1 MGKYLL
7 LWEIDQ
13 SKVPISATERG
24 TGWSLLIAMVKQ
36 DLQKGAMK
44 DWGAFVGELNGYTVV
59 EGSEVEIGNLIQ
71 QYVPFV
77 SFETHPVA
85 SVGQVDQIIQGLSK

>member
-7 LWEIDQ
+7 LWELDQ
-13 SKVPISATERG
+13 SKVPISAKERG
-24 TGWSLLIAMVKQ
+24 TGWSLLIGMVKQ

-44 DWGAFVGELNGYTVV
+44 DWGAFVGEINGYTVV

-77 SFETHPVA
+77 SFKAHPVA
-85 SVGQVDQIIQGLSK
+85 SVGQVDQIVQDLSK